1 MPRLAALWVPL
12 FPLAARL
19 RSEPDLTPEA
29 LALTEG
35 NGAAARLVAA
45 SRLARRAGLR
55 PGMTL
60 PQARALLP
68 NLLVRP
74 RDPECERA
82 AQEALLEAAETVSPR
97 VEDGGEGLA
106 YLDLAGLE
114 RRFGGAQRRG
124 GPPCPP
130 AVRAARDGRPYELQP
145 PVAPELGLG
154 RELVA
159 AAARVGLPARAGIA
173 SSKLAAR
180 LAAGLPSSPTVVPA
194 GEEAAFL
201 APLSLG
207 RLEPEPELA
216 ATLTRWGV
224 HTIGELARLP
234 ADELVSRLGAAGQRL
249 HALARGLDPQP
260 LLPRQPPPD
269 FREGLELEWPLVALE
284 PFLFV
289 ARPAL
294 ERLTERLES
303 RGLGCARLLVAL
315 QLEPAGTCER
325 AIQLPAPTRDTKTL
339 LHLVHLDLEAHPPG
353 APVVGFAFTAHPDR
367 PRAAQLTLLGPVEL
381 APDQLATAL
390 ARLFALL
397 GPGRVGAP
405 RAVDGHRPERLALAA
420 YAPPPPPAVRP
431 APRPGRGLLTARVL
445 RPPLPLEV
453 IVGADLPEGAAT
465 APPVRVRSSAAA
477 AGPRIDGVVRVASG
491 PWRMEDG
498 WWSETP
504 AARDY
509 WDVELEGGGL
519 YRLYRDRRSGE
530 WCADGIYD

>member
-19 RSEPDLTPEA
+19 RSEPDLVPEA
-29 LALTEG
+29 LALAEG

-45 SRLARRAGLR
+45 SRSARRAGLR

-82 AQEALLEAAETVSPR
+82 AQEALLEAAESVSPR

-114 RRFGGAQRRG
+114 RHFPGAQ
-124 GPPCPP
+124 
-130 AVRAARDGRPYELQP
+130 
-145 PVAPELGLG
+145 PELELG
-154 RELVA
+154 RALVG
-159 AAARVGLPARAGIA
+159 AAARVGLVARAGIA

-201 APLSLG
+201 APLPLDRLG
-207 RLEPEPELA
+207 PEPELA
-216 ATLTRWGV
+216 ATLARWGV
-224 HTIGELARLP
+224 RSIGELARLP
-234 ADELVSRLGAAGQRL
+234 PDELASRLGAAGQRL
-249 HALARGLDPQP
+249 HALARGLEPQP

-269 FREGLELEWPLVALE
+269 FREGLDLEWPLVALE

-294 ERLTERLES
+294 ERLTERLER

-315 QLEPAGTCER
+315 KLEPSGTAER
-325 AIQLPAPTRDTKTL
+325 SIQLPAPTRDTKTL
-339 LHLVHLDLEAHPPG
+339 LHLVRLDLEARPPG
-353 APVVGFAFTAHPDR
+353 APVTGFAFTAQPDR

-405 RAVDGHRPERLALAA
+405 QTVDGHRPERLAIGA
-420 YAPPPPPAVRP
+420 YAPPPPPEVRP
-431 APRPGRGLLTARVL
+431 AARPGRGLLTARAL
-445 RPPLPLEV
+445 RPPLQLEV
-453 IVGADLPEGAAT
+453 MVGADAPAGAAT
-465 APPVRVRSSAAA
+465 APPARLRSPAAA
-477 AGPRIDGVVRVASG
+477 AGPRIDGAVRVASG
-491 PWRMEDG
+491 PWRMEEG
-498 WWSETP
+498 WWSETA

-519 YRLYRDRRSGE
+519 YRLYRDRLSGE
-530 WCADGIYD
+530 WYADGIYD